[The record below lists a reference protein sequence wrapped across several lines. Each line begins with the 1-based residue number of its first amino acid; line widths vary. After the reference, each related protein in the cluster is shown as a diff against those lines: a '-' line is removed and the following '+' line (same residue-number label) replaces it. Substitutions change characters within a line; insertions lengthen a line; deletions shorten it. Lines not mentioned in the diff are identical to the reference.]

1 MTVLTDYAVIV
12 NRGLINAASI
22 TSLSTPAT
30 VLTTNHLGRQLLIS
44 NTLDQDMTLTLD
56 GAAWIDLPAQQGGG
70 FNGFNVVIPAGKVI
84 GVLPISATPTS
95 GFLSLSNN

>member
-1 MTVLTDYAVIV
+1 MTAQTDYPVIV
-12 NRGLINAASI
+12 NRGLIVAASV

-30 VLTTNHLGRQLLIS
+30 VLTTNHMGRQLLIS
-44 NTLDQDMTLTLD
+44 NTLDTDTTLTLD
-56 GAAWIDLPAQQGGG
+56 GVPWIDLPAQQGGG
-70 FNGFNVVIPAGKVI
+70 FNGVNVVIPAGKVI